1 MSLTPTQAAQIL
13 AALAGKVDN
22 ATLAVV
28 KKLLETATIT
38 NNFPPGDTY
47 QQIKSYS
54 QRLLA
59 QYQTLGTGVAT
70 SNPHDETMVVYMEPD
85 KLKRLFMSVPSD
97 GYIAA
102 LPGIHHG
109 TGNDHLT
116 ISLLGTDKNMNILPE
131 HISGGVCGEESWPN
145 LNVMSNLDLVL
156 PNL

>member
-1 MSLTPTQAAQIL
+1 MSLTPSQAAQIL
-13 AALAGKVDN
+13 AALAGKIDN
-22 ATLAVV
+22 ATLGIV
-28 KKLLETATIT
+28 KKLLETATMN

-59 QYQTLGTGVAT
+59 QYEAMGTGIAT
-70 SNPHDETMVVYMEPD
+70 SNPHEETMVVYMEPD
-85 KLKRLFMSVPSD
+85 KLKRLVLTVPSD

-109 TGNDHLT
+109 SGDEHMT
-116 ISLLGTDKNMNILPE
+116 ISLLGADRNMNILPQ
-131 HISGGVCGEESWPN
+131 HISGGVCGEESWGN

>member
-1 MSLTPTQAAQIL
+1 MSLTPSQAAQIL
-13 AALAGKVDN
+13 AALAGKIDN

-28 KKLLETATIT
+28 KKLLETATVN

-59 QYQTLGTGVAT
+59 QYMTMGTGIAT
-70 SNPHDETMVVYMEPD
+70 SNPHEETMVVYMEPD
-85 KLKRLFMSVPSD
+85 KLKRLFHTIPSD

-109 TGNDHLT
+109 SGNEHLT
-116 ISLLGTDKNMNILPE
+116 ISLLGADRNMNILPE
-131 HISGGVCGEESWPN
+131 HISGGVCGEESWGN
-145 LNVMSNLDLVL
+145 LNVMSNLDQVL

>member
-1 MSLTPTQAAQIL
+1 MSLTPSQAAQIL
-13 AALAGKVDN
+13 AALAGKIDN

-28 KKLLETATIT
+28 KKLLETATIN

-59 QYQTLGTGVAT
+59 QYEAMGTGIVT
-70 SNPHDETMVVYMEPD
+70 NNPHEETMVVYMEPD
-85 KLKRLFMSVPSD
+85 KVKRLFTSLPSD

-109 TGNDHLT
+109 TGNEHMT
-116 ISLLGTDKNMNILPE
+116 ISLLGADKNMNILPQ
-131 HISGGVCGEESWPN
+131 HISGGVCGEESWLN

-156 PNL
+156 PNS